1 MLEISRMTIKQAS
14 GLICKVTGARDGD
27 IEKICINASECKG
40 QIMQMYQNA
49 LFNCPLRTYT
59 KSKSV
64 KDSPKTRAY
73 EPCSF

>member
-1 MLEISRMTIKQAS
+1 MLEISRKTIKQAS
-14 GLICKVTGARDGD
+14 SLIFKVTGARDGD

-40 QIMQMYQNA
+40 QITQMYQTA
-49 LFNCPLRTYT
+49 LKNCPLRTYT

-73 EPCSF
+73 EVCSF